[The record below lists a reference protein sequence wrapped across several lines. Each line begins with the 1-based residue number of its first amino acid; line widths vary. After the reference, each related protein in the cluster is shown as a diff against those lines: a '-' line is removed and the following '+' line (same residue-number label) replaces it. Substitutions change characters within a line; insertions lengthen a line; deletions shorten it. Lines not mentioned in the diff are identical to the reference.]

1 MIMATSSG
9 TCFKK
14 VKSSRRRRTKV
25 EPHSFSQKNAFE
37 LCAVKI
43 NLHLVS
49 VIAISCSPCVQR
61 VIGCRFTLG
70 VCRHSKNVP

>member
-1 MIMATSSG
+1 MIMATFSG

-25 EPHSFSQKNAFE
+25 EPHKNAFE

-49 VIAISCSPCVQR
+49 MIAISCSPCVQR
-61 VIGCRFTLG
+61 VIGCRFMLG